1 MRKLKINRGYVLVS
15 TLVIMAVM
23 LVITYFLADTLFSE
37 LAIARN
43 QKAATTAFHLAEAGV
58 QEAIW
63 RVQFNPATRNPFIST
78 ADGVT
83 TIPHDDPALLT
94 GGSYTVTIKNTAI
107 KVATI
112 TSVGIYKIGIKT
124 TRREIKLNI
133 AEAEQPPP
141 YDDDGAFFSHSA
153 GGESTGDLEFSSATV
168 NVYGG
173 SIHSGRDISFKA
185 STINVEAGIRAERNI
200 KNQQNS
206 TINCNCSLTGGSP
219 ACSSNPG
226 CSYTYLPAM
235 DMPMIDFD
243 SDSPNSYKNQAI
255 AQNQYYTSSANFFTQ
270 TSFSAGQTK
279 TFNGVIYIEGGI
291 TIDQN
296 RTMNMN
302 GVLASS
308 GSISI
313 GGSGSGS
320 PFNGVLNITRANP
333 DAPAGALAQ
342 SGFSVNSKGDLSG
355 TGLVYAG
362 FRTDFNNSSSPLT
375 FTGGFLTRRMYFNAR
390 TLNIYFDA
398 DVINDTLANP
408 TATPIIEINHWEEEY

>member
-1 MRKLKINRGYVLVS
+1 
-15 TLVIMAVM
+15 M

-43 QKAATTAFHLAEAGV
+43 QKAATTAFHVAEAGV

-63 RVQFNPATRNPFIST
+63 RVKEPNSDARNIFVST
-78 ADGVT
+78 PDGVT
-83 TIPHDDPALLT
+83 IFSHNDPALLS
-94 GGSYTVTIKNTAI
+94 GGSYTVTIQNTAI

-112 TSVGIYKIGIKT
+112 TSIGYYKIGVKT

-185 STINVEAGIRAERNI
+185 STINVEAGIKAEGNI

-235 DMPMIDFD
+235 GMPMIDFD
-243 SDSPNSYKNQAI
+243 SSSPNSYKNQAI
-255 AQNQYYTSSANFFTQ
+255 NNPGQNQYYTSAANFFTQ
-270 TSFSAGQTK
+270 TSFSAGQSK
-279 TFNGVIYIEGGI
+279 TFNGIIYIEGGL

-296 RTMNMN
+296 RTLNMN
-302 GVLASS
+302 GVLVSS

-313 GGSGSGS
+313 GGSGNGS

-333 DAPAGALAQ
+333 DAPSGALAI
-342 SGFSVNSKGDLSG
+342 SGFSVNSKGDLTG

-362 FRTDFNNSSSPLT
+362 FRTDFNSSSSPLT
-375 FTGGFLTRRMYFNAR
+375 FTGGFLSRRMYFNAR